1 MASPKPVEYFDG
13 EEGDIWYDACED
25 MESDDWQGEMNT
37 AIHAVDDSS
46 STPHC
51 ESFTSAPVHNS
62 SSGGQL
68 SAQEELNGIQN
79 TRLFTSAEAGTSG
92 QVSSTISDTSR
103 SCYPAHRA
111 AFYGHTE
118 IVLSLLQGRSP
129 EELQELDSQG
139 NTVMHV
145 AVLRQQHEVVQAL
158 LEFGFPLAVKN
169 SRRWEPIDEAI
180 SLRDRAMVKLLLAAE
195 YAAFKAEQKAKRAA
209 LLQTMQDLDDFTFKL
224 KWELGSPLFG
234 LILRRYAPHDTYEVW
249 KKGTYMRVDGSLQG
263 VDDKAGTLIPTWKR
277 GHFSL
282 LFDGAQ
288 TPASLLLVDHLKRS
302 VVDLTREKKK
312 HKPDLDDQVSLIM
325 TDRLG
330 KTKMK
335 ASEFRF
341 KPVKTWF
348 GGDQTEKIEG
358 WKTFVYEAAGKM
370 KAVTITKAPIS
381 LQEDATFED
390 YLAME
395 PEEDSVRETY
405 IDPMTLRGPAGAHE
419 EDIHDSNGSEASKA
433 ALEAAAKGVRTYTG
447 RCWMAENFP
456 MSLRQLLP
464 ILDIVGTANKHL
476 ARAGKF
482 LQKYGNMDL
491 FPVKIQVPLL
501 WTVYALLSF
510 RNFHALPTEGEPAQD
525 SFFQAPEGYRHKA
538 LHESLSKDKKKNRR
552 SSFSDGPLADLTEE
566 DLLL

>member
-1 MASPKPVEYFDG
+1 MASPKSVEYCD
-13 EEGDIWYDACED
+13 EEGDIWYEACED
-25 MESDDWQGEMNT
+25 IEVDDWQGDENT
-37 AIHAVDDSS
+37 AIHVVDDSS
-46 STPHC
+46 STSQTEC
-51 ESFTSAPVHNS
+51 FTNPLVDNS
-62 SSGGQL
+62 SSGSQV
-68 SAQEELNGIQN
+68 SAEEEVDGIHN
-79 TRLFTSAEAGTSG
+79 ARLFRSAEASTSG
-92 QVSSTISDTSR
+92 QDVSTLSDTSR
-103 SCYPAHRA
+103 TPYPGHRA
-111 AFYGHTE
+111 AYYGRTH
-118 IVLSLLQGRSP
+118 ILLRLLEGRSP

-158 LEFGFPLAVKN
+158 LDFGFPLAVKN

-180 SLRDRAMVKLLLAAE
+180 SLRDRTMVKLLLAAE
-195 YAAFKAEQKAKRAA
+195 VAAFKAEQKAKRAA
-209 LLQTMQDLDDFTFKL
+209 LLQTMRDLDDFTFKL

-288 TPASLLLVDHLKRS
+288 TPARLLLVDHLKRS
-302 VVDLTREKKK
+302 VVDLTKEKKK
-312 HKPDLDDQVSLIM
+312 HKPDIDEEVSLIM

-358 WKTFVYEAAGKM
+358 WKTYVYEAAGKM

-381 LQEDATFED
+381 LQEGATFED
-390 YLAME
+390 YLAMK

-405 IDPMTLRGPAGAHE
+405 IDPMTLRGPAGPHE
-419 EDIHDSNGSEASKA
+419 EDIHDRNGSEASKA

-491 FPVKIQVPLL
+491 FPVKMQVPLL
-501 WTVYALLSF
+501 WTVYALVSF
-510 RNFHALPTEGEPAQD
+510 RNFHALPTDGEPAQD
-525 SFFQAPEGYRHKA
+525 SFFRAPEGYRHKA
-538 LHESLSKDKKKNRR
+538 LHESLSKDKKKNKR
-552 SSFSDGPLADLTEE
+552 SSFSDGPLADLTED
-566 DLLL
+566 DLLI